1 MSWTCRVVGC
11 STIQDLLLYC
21 LLLLWFWINYY
32 FLGFPVLY
40 WALLQYR
47 TPQYHTG
54 TFSQYHRGTFSHKGL
69 GLGRGVRY
77 CNSTLYWGYGEE
89 SVEKTYSILEKVDCS
104 HALRSEIVSLPSR
117 PKQRALYFIL

>member
-32 FLGFPVLY
+32 FLRFPV
-40 WALLQYR
+40 
-47 TPQYHTG
+47 
-54 TFSQYHRGTFSHKGL
+54 
-69 GLGRGVRY
+69 
-77 CNSTLYWGYGEE
+77 LYWGYGEE

-117 PKQRALYFIL
+117 PKQRALYFILYMAVLMKTTNDEECSCVLPYKLFSFPTETKKYCERKRWKQST